1 MRSDRSNI
9 IYNNDI
15 RCTFPREFYHSSH
28 GDMPLHVQCQMVR
41 AREGPL
47 TEPALERPVAG
58 VLAVVA
64 SQLVRASELPAAA
77 FPAALVR
84 LLARVRAEVRLEV
97 RRLGVRLAAP
107 GVRARVRRH
116 FLASPA
122 SSASFCLCGLR
133 GDWLVSRD
141 EGWRHGWR
149 SMKVVRVVPEV
160 GKMWR

>member
-1 MRSDRSNI
+1 
-9 IYNNDI
+9 
-15 RCTFPREFYHSSH
+15 
-28 GDMPLHVQCQMVR
+28 MVR

-64 SQLVRASELPAAA
+64 SQLVRASELPAAP

-107 GVRARVRRH
+107 GVRTRVHNYFPPTPVPSTSGFGWWR
-116 FLASPA
+116 LI
-122 SSASFCLCGLR
+122 CGTR
-133 GDWLVSRD
+133 
-141 EGWRHGWR
+141 
-149 SMKVVRVVPEV
+149 
-160 GKMWR
+160 